1 MSTLVDFIYYKLQL
15 SLKRRRGFMYEGCIY
30 TKSWSPEEKY
40 YFIWSLFP
48 STIIVNSQ
56 SLMTMLLVSHL
67 KKYLSDQSWKSIL
80 IIASC
85 CACLPTLWY
94 LFFFFFFLITNVML
108 PWKLGYV
115 TIRHLGPQCIPVY
128 SNRIAFNNYIMT
140 KRCLRC
146 EINLELWNKIHIP
159 PAIVV

>member
-94 LFFFFFFLITNVML
+94 LFFFFDNQC
-108 PWKLGYV
+108 YV
-115 TIRHLGPQCIPVY
+115 TLKIRIRDHL
-128 SNRIAFNNYIMT
+128 AFGSTVHTSLLQQN
-140 KRCLRC
+140 CF
-146 EINLELWNKIHIP
+146 
-159 PAIVV
+159 

>member
-30 TKSWSPEEKY
+30 TKSWSPEKKY

-94 LFFFFFFLITNVML
+94 LFFFFFFDNQC
-108 PWKLGYV
+108 YV
-115 TIRHLGPQCIPVY
+115 TLKIRIRDHL
-128 SNRIAFNNYIMT
+128 AFGSTVHTSLLQQN
-140 KRCLRC
+140 CF
-146 EINLELWNKIHIP
+146 
-159 PAIVV
+159 